1 MLKKSYLLLACLFMA
16 AFAIAQPANDNPCG
30 ATELTPV
37 YTPDLTC
44 NPSSGGFSYT
54 GATASG
60 MPSPSF
66 MGSNV
71 LNDVWF
77 KFTAQASGRVGVR
90 FNSTG
95 DGVLVIYK
103 AGCSTLNVSTPVL
116 TQNDD
121 SIGLNPYCLFDVS
134 QGEEYLIRFGVYANT
149 AASVSGICLVTDAPP
164 ANSSQRVGI
173 GISNPQANLDVNGTI
188 QIRGGSPADGSVLTS
203 NGQGLASWK
212 KVNNGITAPLT
223 LSTDMFAA
231 AALTA
236 NHTGTESGEGIRAST
251 GTPSAHYGSSAAMV
265 ASSKDRAGL
274 SVHSDDYYAAEITSY
289 NHNFST
295 IYVTNADT
303 TTLDPS
309 AALFTGSVTIR
320 KPYNFGG
327 IWDGSNS
334 GNLGVDGG
342 LGVSTQPNTATRVQ
356 LDNSDGNKISLYG
369 NALYGAHIGLG
380 VRSGNLQLY
389 TANSSGNLV
398 LGYGS
403 SASFTELMRLTG
415 SGNLGLGT
423 SNPGRKLEVIS
434 SGTNVM
440 SIGSTSAFG
449 AAGVEFLS
457 DYGLASQW
465 RPGFIQSGD
474 IGGFTGKLEFY
485 TNGTGS
491 GNLYGIVKGFEVRN
505 GAALTA
511 SGSVGSYSDVRLK
524 EDILPFSDGLNIIK
538 QINPV
543 RFRYNQLAPF
553 QSDDMQVGIL
563 AQELER
569 VAPYMV
575 RQTHENGFDDLR
587 WVNNQAYTFLLINAV
602 KEQQLQLEATQKELK
617 ALRSELTELRQIIR
631 EKQSLVH

>member
-1 MLKKSYLLLACLFMA
+1 MYKFSSLLLAALLLSLFS
-16 AFAIAQPANDNPCG
+16 FAQPANDNPCD
-30 ATELTPV
+30 ATELVPV
-37 YTPDLTC
+37 YTADLTC
-44 NPSSGGFSYT
+44 NPVSGGFSYT
-54 GATASG
+54 GATASY
-60 MPSPSF
+60 MPGPSF

-71 LNDVWF
+71 LYDVWF
-77 KFTAQASGRVGVR
+77 KFTAQASGRVAVR
-90 FNSTG
+90 FNSSS

-103 AGCSTLNVSTPVL
+103 AGCSSLYASTAPL

-121 SIGLNPYCLFDVS
+121 TLSSLNPFCLFDVS
-134 QGEEYLIRFGVYANT
+134 QGEEYLIRYGVYVYSSAT
-149 AASVSGICLVTDAPP
+149 VTGICLVTDAPP

-173 GISNPQANLDVNGTI
+173 GISNPHANLDVNGTI

-223 LSTDMFAA
+223 LSTDVFAA

-236 NHTGTESGEGIRAST
+236 NHTGSESGEGIRAST
-251 GTPSAHYGSSAAMV
+251 GATSAHYGSSAAIV
-265 ASSKDRAGL
+265 ASSKDRAAL
-274 SVHSDDYYAAEITSY
+274 SVHSDDFYAAEITSY
-289 NHNFST
+289 NHNFPT
-295 IYVTNADT
+295 LYVTNADT
-303 TTLDPS
+303 TTSDPE
-309 AALFTGSVTIR
+309 AAIFSGSVKIR
-320 KPYNFGG
+320 MPGNAGG
-327 IWDGSNS
+327 IWSGSNS
-334 GNLGVDGG
+334 GNLYVEGGVGINAIA
-342 LGVSTQPNTATRVQ
+342 NTATKLQ
-356 LDNSDGNKISLYG
+356 LDNSDGNKISLSGY
-369 NALYGAHIGLG
+369 AVYGAHVGLG

-389 TANSSGNLV
+389 TANSSGNL
-398 LGYGS
+398 LIGYGN

-415 SGNLGLGT
+415 AGRLGLGT

-434 SGTNVM
+434 SGANVI

-457 DYGLASQW
+457 DYGLATQW

-491 GNLYGIVKGFEVRN
+491 GNLYGTVKGFEVRN

-511 SGSVGSYSDVRLK
+511 TGSVGSYSDARLK
-524 EDILPFSDGLNIIK
+524 EQIIPFSDGLNIIK

-543 RFRYNQLAPF
+543 RFRYNQFAPF
-553 QSDDMQVGIL
+553 PTDEQQIGIL

-575 RQTHENGFDDLR
+575 RQTQENGFADLR

-602 KEQQLQLEATQKELK
+602 KEQQSQLDATREELNVLKLELKEL
-617 ALRSELTELRQIIR
+617 RERIR
-631 EKQSLVH
+631 NNP